1 MMRRFVFV
9 FFVVCS
15 VSNQVF
21 ANEQP
26 NILWIVVEDA
36 SPHLSCYGETTIETP
51 NLDRLADEGVKFTN
65 AFVTC
70 PVCSPSRSAMVSGM
84 FQTTLGAHAHRSQR
98 VSGKW
103 SAELNP
109 YAKSYSLPEEIQLIP
124 SLFRKAGYFVANG
137 GTGKT
142 DYNFTSESKLYDS
155 KSWSDSP
162 DGKPFFAQIHLRGGK
177 FREAKVE
184 GGVDPNSVQLPPYY
198 PDSEVI
204 RKDWAKYLNS
214 WIQVDNEVGK
224 IVADLAKAGKLDST
238 AIFFWTDHG
247 ISHARGKQFLYDEG
261 IHVPLIA
268 RLPQAEQAGTVR
280 DDLVLHIDVA
290 AASLRLA
297 EIEIPDYVQGKPIFD
312 ENYRPR
318 RRVFAARDRC
328 DETVDII
335 RCVRTKRF
343 KYIRNFLPH
352 ISHMQPNQYK
362 DGKEILKEMRRL
374 HKEKKLSKVQSRIYA
389 PRRHPEELYD
399 LEEDPF
405 ETNNLLAGTMDEKRA
420 YRDTA
425 NVMRLALYQ
434 WMVDSGDLGLIPEP
448 ILEELGREAGSKYA
462 VRGPKKTSRLIWK
475 LISTIEEKERRDQA
489 GLLKGLNDDHP
500 AVRWWA
506 ATGLGTMRLS
516 KEEKQ
521 QVLDALSSSLEDPSV
536 GVRVAAA
543 EALCLQGETKAGL
556 PVLTKELG
564 AENRPA
570 GMYAI
575 RGLEI
580 LGKKSKPAL
589 PEIRNAQK
597 IPYDVTRRIAD
608 RLVFT
613 LEQNH

>member
-21 ANEQP
+21 ATGQP

-36 SPHLSCYGETTIETP
+36 SPHLSCYGETTIKTP
-51 NLDRLADEGVKFTN
+51 NLDRLAAEGVKFTN

-109 YAKSYSLPEEIQLIP
+109 YAKSYSLPKEIQLIP
-124 SLFRKAGYFVANG
+124 SLFREAGYFVANG

-142 DYNFTSESKLYDS
+142 DYNFTTDSNLYDS

-177 FREAKVE
+177 FRQAKVDHP
-184 GGVDPNSVQLPPYY
+184 VDPNSVQLPPYY
-198 PDSEVI
+198 PDTEVI

-224 IVADLAKAGKLDST
+224 IVADLTKAGKLDST

-268 RLPQAEQAGTVR
+268 RLPKAEQAGTVR

-318 RRVFAARDRC
+318 RQVFAARDRC

-335 RCVRTKRF
+335 RCVRTKKF

-374 HKEKKLSKVQSRIYA
+374 HGEKKLSKLQARIYA

-462 VRGPKKTSRLIWK
+462 VRGPKKNSRLVWN
-475 LISTIEEKERRDQA
+475 LISTIEEKERGDQA
-489 GLLKGLNDDHP
+489 GLLQGLNDDHP

-521 QVLDALSSSLEDPSV
+521 QVLNALSSSLKDPSA
-536 GVRVAAA
+536 GVRIAAA

-556 PVLTKELG
+556 PVLTKELSS
-564 AENRPA
+564 ENRPA

-575 RGLEI
+575 RGLESI
-580 LGKKSKPAL
+580 GKKSKPAL

-613 LEQNH
+613 LEQND